1 MDSLIHKERESG
13 IVLSS
18 KVLLARNFSNLPF
31 PNKLNYI
38 KGRDNGK
45 NIYNALKCELI
56 DEDLTL
62 YEIWNT
68 KEEFGKQYLEKGLI
82 SEELL
87 KNSDKGSFIINKEE
101 TISIMINEKDH
112 VNLQCIS
119 EGLNLDEAFKKATS
133 IDDKIEKNFDYAF
146 DEALGYLTAS
156 PENIGTGM
164 KATVILHLPAL
175 TMSEEIKN
183 ISKSISKF
191 GISIRGIY
199 LDGTTVYGNLY
210 RIVNKVS
217 LGLTEEDII
226 RRLNEA
232 VLNIIAEENKFREIL
247 LNKCRYE
254 LEDKVHRAYG
264 ILKNAILLDSKETIE
279 LLSNVRLGAEL
290 SIINIDKNKLN
301 KLLIFTSDLA
311 LQNYLGRYLDNKEI
325 KYERAMLVKKILEL
339 EKDGRFEDHG
349 I

>member
-1 MDSLIHKERESG
+1 MDSMSHKNRETG

-18 KVLLARNFSNLPF
+18 KILLARNLSDLPF

-38 KGRDNGK
+38 RGRDHGK
-45 NIYNALKCELI
+45 KIYNALKNELI
-56 DEDLTL
+56 DEELML

-68 KEEFGKQYLEKGLI
+68 KEEFGKEYLEKDLI

-87 KNSDKGSFIINKEE
+87 KNSDKGSFILNKEE
-101 TISIMINEKDH
+101 TLSIMINEKDH
-112 VNLQCIS
+112 INLQCIR
-119 EGLNLDEAFKKATS
+119 EGLNLEEAFEKATN

-146 DEALGYLTAS
+146 DEKLGYLTTS

-164 KATVILHLPAL
+164 KASVILHLPAL

-183 ISKSISKF
+183 ISKNLSKI
-191 GISIRGIY
+191 GMNIKGIY
-199 LDGTTVYGNLY
+199 LDGAKVYGNLY

-226 RRLNEA
+226 SRLKTE

-247 LNKCRYE
+247 INKCRYE
-254 LEDKVHRAYG
+254 LEDKVYRAYG
-264 ILKNAILLDSKETIE
+264 TLKCAILLDSKETIE

-290 SIINIDKNKLN
+290 SLIDINESKLDE
-301 KLLIFTSDLA
+301 LLILTSNSS
-311 LQNYLGRYLDNKEI
+311 LQNYLGRYLDAKEI
-325 KYERAMLVKKILEL
+325 KYERAKLVKEILTWG
-339 EKDGRFEDHG
+339 KDWRFE
-349 I
+349 